1 MQRHFS
7 FLLLI
12 ALSVAASGCGDG
24 KMRTYPVSGT
34 ITYQG
39 EPLAGA
45 TVGFS
50 PKRAGEGDGGFART
64 DSNGFYQIQ
73 TTRGHVNA
81 GTTPGEYYVT
91 IATDEMVATKTFSVE
106 SEDEGQE
113 NETVFL
119 PFPEKY
125 SGAGGGTDCNGCKR
139 AEHIRLRFGIAEHN
153 LR

>member
-12 ALSVAASGCGDG
+12 AFFVVVSGCGDG
-24 KMRTYPVSGT
+24 KLRTYPVSGT

-39 EPLAGA
+39 KPLAGA
-45 TVGFS
+45 TVGFT

-91 IATDEMVATKTFSVE
+91 IVKDEMVATKTFSVE
-106 SEDEGQE
+106 PEGGE
-113 NETVFL
+113 RKNETVFL

-125 SGAGGGTDCNGCKR
+125 SGAGGGLTATVVKGKNVFNFDL
-139 AEHIRLRFGIAEHN
+139 E
-153 LR
+153 